1 MNDFKFAV
9 LVKRRILAQIVDDI
23 ELDMEAGPVIILRI
37 TNEIVWGQFY
47 QWLFFSFHFKVFYF
61 TFNLEIK
68 QVCCIFEFSTYVI

>member
-47 QWLFFSFHFKVFYF
+47 QCFFFLFTSKYF
-61 TFNLEIK
+61 ILPLI
-68 QVCCIFEFSTYVI
+68 